1 MELLSHVKELEQYM
15 IAIRR
20 HLHQYPELSGQED
33 NTIAFI
39 IEELKK
45 LGVAHE
51 EVPNG
56 GVLGFIQGDPQG
68 KTLLLRADVDALP
81 MTEAATNLKH
91 PRTCISQIDGVS
103 HTCGHDAHVAMLLG
117 AAKFFTLHP
126 ELLKGNLLLCFERGE
141 EGTWNIYNLLQHFE
155 TKKLKIDGAWGL
167 HMHANLP
174 VGTIG
179 MRPGPVYAGLLGFE
193 VEIRGKGGHGARPWQ
208 ANNPIDCFAAI
219 MTAMNQV
226 RTREISPLEKL
237 TFSVGGLH
245 SGTKNNII
253 PETCVFSGTSRFYD
267 AQTAGQK
274 MKEALIRVVEE
285 TAAAYHCTAVF
296 NRLNGPTL
304 STIVN
309 EQCYEIAHKAV
320 GNAIG
325 QDRVITPDAKMST
338 ESFAM
343 YAAYYPAMFG
353 FVGIA
358 NPEKGTGAE
367 HHNPYFDVDEDS
379 LIYGAC
385 ATVSYAI
392 DFLQYDKPIT
402 FTPYSGSVAQLKIF
416 TGAQDE

>member
-1 MELLSHVKELEQYM
+1 MELLTKVKEMESYM
-15 IAIRR
+15 IEVRR
-20 HLHQYPELSGQED
+20 HLHENPELSGQED
-33 NTIAFI
+33 NTVAYIMA
-39 IEELKK
+39 ELKK
-45 LGVAHE
+45 LGVPCE
-51 EVPNG
+51 EVKDG
-56 GVLGFIQGDPQG
+56 GVLGFIQSNPQG
-68 KTLLLRADVDALP
+68 KTLLLRADIDALP
-81 MTEAATNLKH
+81 MTEALINLKH
-91 PRTCISQIDGVS
+91 SRTCISKVDGVS

-117 AAKFFTLHP
+117 AAKFFMDNKAM
-126 ELLKGNLLLCFERGE
+126 LKGNLLLCFERGE

-155 TKKLKIDGAWGL
+155 EKKMKIDGAWGL

-174 VGTIG
+174 SGTIG

-193 VEIRGKGGHGARPWQ
+193 VEIKGKGGHGARPWQ

-219 MTAMNQV
+219 MSSINQI

-237 TFSVGGLH
+237 TFSVGGLQ

-267 AQTAGQK
+267 AQKAGLK

-285 TAAAYHCTAVF
+285 TSAAYGCTAQF

-309 EQCYEIAHKAV
+309 EQCYEIAKQSV

-325 QDRVITPDAKMST
+325 QERVIMPDAKMST

-343 YAAYYPAMFG
+343 YAAYFPAMFG

-358 NPEKGTGAE
+358 NEEKGTGAE

-379 LIYGAC
+379 LVYGAC
-385 ATVSYAI
+385 ATVAYAI
-392 DFLQYDKPIT
+392 DFLQYDKPIA
-402 FTPYSGSVAQLKIF
+402 FTPYEGNVAQLKEF
-416 TGAQDE
+416 TGAQG